1 MKAFR
6 FPLERVMQWRKLQLD
21 MEHSTLQ
28 LRIEELRQLA
38 AARDLLERAI
48 HQSEAKL
55 RDRADLTGS
64 DLNAQG
70 NFLRAS
76 AAKRTDLVQ
85 KFRSCE
91 ERVRTQ
97 RKKYQDAQRNFRLL
111 EMLKADRRQEWSRA
125 FDKEL
130 EDLAAESH
138 LSQLRLGCRG

>member
-76 AAKRTDLVQ
+76 ATKRADLAQ

>member
-70 NFLRAS
+70 NFLRTS
-76 AAKRTDLVQ
+76 AAKRTDLAQ

>member
-6 FPLERVMQWRKLQLD
+6 FPLERVMQWRKVQLD
-21 MEHSTLQ
+21 LEHSTLR

-38 AARDLLERAI
+38 AAKDLLERAI

-55 RDRADLTGS
+55 RDRTNLTGS

-76 AAKRTDLVQ
+76 AAKRSDLAQ
-85 KFRSCE
+85 KVRSCE
-91 ERVRTQ
+91 ERVRIQ
-97 RKKYQDAQRNFRLL
+97 RKKYQEAQRNFRLL

-138 LSQLRLGCRG
+138 LAQLGMTGRG